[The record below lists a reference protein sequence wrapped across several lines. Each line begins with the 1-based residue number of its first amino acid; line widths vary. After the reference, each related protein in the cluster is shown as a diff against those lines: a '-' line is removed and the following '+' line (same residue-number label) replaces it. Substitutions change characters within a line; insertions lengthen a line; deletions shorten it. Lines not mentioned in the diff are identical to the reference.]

1 MARKRN
7 TGTEAKIK
15 EAFTALLR
23 EKGFDAM
30 TVSDIARTAGI
41 NRGTFYMHYMD
52 KFDLRQQ
59 LIDNATMDLRDILTP
74 PAIASHATQPDR
86 HVSTL
91 DVIAPQA
98 ILRALQ
104 YVKNDAAFF
113 DAISQSGQDMRMYDE
128 TKTILKKMLE
138 DNAAR
143 MRVKPTLGGLPATY
157 GYEIVVSSVTSIIWL
172 WIRRGFLE
180 TPEAITKYIELNK
193 RLSPVALLR

>member
-1 MARKRN
+1 MVRKRN

-15 EAFTALLR
+15 EAFTTLLKD
-23 EKGFDAM
+23 KGFDAM

-52 KFDLRQQ
+52 KYDLKQQ
-59 LIDNATMDLRDILTP
+59 LIDNAAMDLRNILSLPSTITP
-74 PAIASHATQPDR
+74 AEQTDR

-104 YVKNDAAFF
+104 YIKNDAAFF

-138 DNAAR
+138 ESAAKLGL
-143 MRVKPTLGGLPATY
+143 KPTLGGMPATY
-157 GYEIVVSSVTSIIWL
+157 GFEVVVSSATSIIWL

-180 TPEAITKYIELNK
+180 SPEAITKYIELNK
-193 RLSPVALLR
+193 RLSPAAMFR